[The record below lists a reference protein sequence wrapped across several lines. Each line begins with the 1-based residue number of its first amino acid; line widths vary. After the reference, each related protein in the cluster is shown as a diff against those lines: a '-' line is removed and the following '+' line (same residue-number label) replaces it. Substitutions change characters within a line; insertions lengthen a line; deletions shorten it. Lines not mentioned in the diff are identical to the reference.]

1 MGSADA
7 PVNAWYWR
15 ASMAEEDDA
24 QNLIARGAG
33 TAEQTPKSFSQARG
47 RWLDGR
53 WEVVFAR
60 PLQAEGEGVRLAPGK
75 AAKVAFAV
83 WEGSSQERAGIKSF
97 SKRWQELEIE

>member
-1 MGSADA
+1 MPKTSSPGA
-7 PVNAWYWR
+7 PAPPSRRPR
-15 ASMAEEDDA
+15 AS
-24 QNLIARGAG
+24 ARPAG
-33 TAEQTPKSFSQARG
+33 PAAQTPRSFGQARG

-60 PLQAEGEGVRLAPGK
+60 PLQADGEGVRLAPGK

-97 SKRWQELEIE
+97 SKRWQGLEIE